1 MEIQIMNLHNQL
13 MDIIQYAIDNPHKLC
28 DNDCNMT
35 ILKVIDLF
43 AGTTFSDRKYKT
55 IKAGIKGLNDEGW
68 EHTGHIVQTY
78 CDEVMH
84 TIDGDI
90 WLDPDNPLIMGVI
103 VSGRLLGID
112 DKHKNFQLIQ
122 KPTDGKYYRVRKH
135 NG

>member
-1 MEIQIMNLHNQL
+1 MNLHNQL

-35 ILKVIDLF
+35 VLKVIDLF

-55 IKAGIKGLNDEGW
+55 IKAGIKGLNTDGW
-68 EHTGHIVQTY
+68 DHTGQIVQTY
-78 CDEVMH
+78 CDEVTH

-90 WLDPDNPLIMGVI
+90 WLDSDNPLTMGVV

-112 DKHKNFQLIQ
+112 DKHEHFQLIQ
-122 KPTDGKYYRVRKH
+122 KPTDGKYYRVRKT
-135 NG
+135 

>member
-35 ILKVIDLF
+35 VLKVIDLF

-68 EHTGHIVQTY
+68 EHTGQIVQTY
-78 CDEVMH
+78 CDEVTH
-84 TIDGDI
+84 SIDGDI
-90 WLDPDNPLIMGVI
+90 WLDPINPLIMGVV

-112 DKHKNFQLIQ
+112 DKHEHFQLIQ
-122 KPTDGKYYRVRKH
+122 KPTDGKYYRVRKL

>member
-13 MDIIQYAIDNPHKLC
+13 MNIIQYAIDNPHKLC

-35 ILKVIDLF
+35 VLKVIDLF

-68 EHTGHIVQTY
+68 EHTGQIVQTY
-78 CDEVMH
+78 CDEVTH

-90 WLDPDNPLIMGVI
+90 WLDSDNPLIMGVV

-112 DKHKNFQLIQ
+112 DKHEHFQLIQ
-122 KPTDGKYYRVRKH
+122 KPMDGKYYRVRKT
-135 NG
+135 